1 MRWNRWAACGL
12 VLVTLIITALSCAP
26 ASKPAD
32 QAVAAKED
40 PVARG
45 KRLAW
50 TSGCVDCHTP
60 GSLYGVPDTTRLLS
74 GSELG
79 WQGPWGVSFA
89 RNLTPDS
96 TGLATWTEDDIVKAI
111 RTGVRPNNTQI
122 LPPMPWQDFARL
134 TDEDANAIAAYL
146 KTLPAVKHVM
156 PAVVPPGQKFKGAM
170 LVFPPPPAWDAKNLP
185 PPGR

>member
-1 MRWNRWAACGL
+1 MDRRLCDFVRFGANRRRGHQR
-12 VLVTLIITALSCAP
+12 TL
-26 ASKPAD
+26 
-32 QAVAAKED
+32 
-40 PVARG
+40 
-45 KRLAW
+45 
-50 TSGCVDCHTP
+50 SGTP
-60 GSLYGVPDTTRLLS
+60 RPSLYGAPDTTRLLF
-74 GSELG
+74 
-79 WQGPWGVSFA
+79 P

-96 TGLATWTEDDIVKAI
+96 TGLASWSEDDIVKAI

-122 LPPMPWQDFARL
+122 LPPMPWPDYARL
-134 TDEDANAIAAYL
+134 TDEDAHAIAAYL